1 MAIDIVDGGKL
12 RALIVG
18 GLMVFDR
25 VKEELSFIRGNL
37 LVLLVT
43 WSIFN
48 FIFSM
53 EFPYFSLYVRELGAS
68 PSLIGIIVAI
78 GTLMHILVRIPG
90 SYIADRYGRKQIIT
104 TMTFGVAFSYIFFVL
119 APDWRMILVGL
130 IISNLCLIYL
140 PAMEALEAD
149 SIPPNLRGVG
159 FSLMRVIPSVLSI
172 FSPIIA
178 GYLVGR
184 YGLVMGMRIVYTI
197 IVVGA
202 LISAL
207 IRLLYLEETIDNP
220 ERLTINGFIYSYRE
234 SLSSIIDAWRRVPR
248 NLKILTLIIMI
259 TAVEDPIFMQYA
271 ALYAR
276 DVIMIPEDIW
286 GYIFTFSILS
296 ALLFAWP
303 AGKLVD
309 IYGRKI
315 ALITGF
321 LIGIPATYLFITS
334 REVVQLALVLIMFAF
349 MGTVLGPAFQAFITD
364 ETPKEFRGRVFGLI
378 GLLNLVGN
386 VPASILGGF
395 LYEVSPPLPFY
406 ILLILDSILVVMIYI
421 LIKEPGNTADLY
433 KSH

>member
-1 MAIDIVDGGKL
+1 
-12 RALIVG
+12 
-18 GLMVFDR
+18 MVFDR

-197 IVVGA
+197 IVAGA

-207 IRLLYLEETIDNP
+207 IRLLYLEETLDNP

-276 DVIMIPEDIW
+276 DIIMIPEDIW
-286 GYIFTFSILS
+286 GYIFTLSILS

-309 IYGRKI
+309 VYGRKT

-334 REVVQLALVLIMFAF
+334 RGVVQLALVLIIFAF